1 MMTAGE
7 TALVVSFAVA
17 MIATPGPANMLLF
30 ASGFNVGFRRTIPF
44 LGGVL
49 CGFQVVSLAAA
60 AGLGGVLLTMP
71 QVAAGL
77 RAACVAY
84 ILYLAVKIARSRPR
98 SGVDAISW
106 GFRRGVIVHPLNPK
120 AYAMTIGA
128 YATFAG
134 SGDDYVVRAATVF
147 VVLNLV
153 GVAFNALW
161 VKAGDVAERT
171 MADERV
177 LRAVNCGLAA
187 IMSGVVVYA
196 AIML

>member
-1 MMTAGE
+1 MMSAGE

-30 ASGFNVGFRRTIPF
+30 ASGLNVGFRGTIPF
-44 LGGVL
+44 LAGVL

-60 AGLGGVLLTMP
+60 AGLGGVLLAMP

-77 RAACVAY
+77 RAASVVY
-84 ILYLAVKIARSRPR
+84 ILYLAMKISRSRPR
-98 SGVDAISW
+98 SACGALSL
-106 GFRRGVIVHPLNPK
+106 GFRRGMVVHPLNPK

-134 SGDDYVVRAATVF
+134 SGDDYAIRAATIF

-153 GVAFNALW
+153 GIAFNALW
-161 VKAGDVAERT
+161 VKAGDLAERT
-171 MADERV
+171 MADERI
-177 LRAVNCGLAA
+177 LRSVNCVLAA
-187 IMSGVVVYA
+187 IMSVVVVCA
-196 AIML
+196 AVAL